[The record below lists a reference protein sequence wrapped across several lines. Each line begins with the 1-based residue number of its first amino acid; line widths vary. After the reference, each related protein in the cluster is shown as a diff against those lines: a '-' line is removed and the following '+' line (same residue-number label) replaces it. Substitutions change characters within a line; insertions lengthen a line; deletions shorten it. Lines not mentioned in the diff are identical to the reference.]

1 MNLVVEGKVS
11 SYEVLEVLGKG
22 NFGIVNK
29 VKDLKTSEI
38 KALKRVKHSSM
49 KEEPKLK
56 ELIQSEIKI
65 MSDLIKLNSKNPNI
79 VKYYE
84 DFEDKTYVNIVM
96 EYCDGGDLRKF
107 MQKVKKA
114 KKLPE
119 AEVLLIFKDILNGF
133 KGNIENSKALLFKI
147 S

>member
-1 MNLVVEGKVS
+1 MNLVVEGKAT
-11 SYEVLEVLGKG
+11 SYEVLEILGKG

-29 VKDLKTSEI
+29 VKDRKTNEI

-84 DFEDKTYVNIVM
+84 DFEDKNYINIVM
-96 EYCDGGDLRKF
+96 EYCDGGDLRKY
-107 MQKVKKA
+107 MQKVKKM

-119 AEVLLIFKDILNGF
+119 NEVLLIFKDILNGF
-133 KGNIENSKALLFKI
+133 KGKI
-147 S
+147 